1 MNRTETRPTDRMRG
15 VDPAGRSTR
24 VVVIGSS
31 AGGLEPL
38 REFLRQLP
46 IRTGAA
52 YVVVRHLPSD
62 TMTALDQILGRVTQ
76 IPIRTARDGMHLEPD
91 HLYLVP
97 PGGGTRV
104 CDGAFR
110 VAPEPGAPV
119 TGAVDTVLSSVAEDP
134 GRRPVAVILSG
145 SGSDGARGVSAIHAA
160 GGTVIVQDPETCE
173 FDGMTSAAIRSGA
186 VSASVPP
193 DRLAGAVLEA
203 IAESGRPEKVPT
215 DPLRQVLEVIQR
227 SFGLDFENYKVGRVV
242 GHIERAASR
251 HGVEDLEAFAARLRI
266 DATALDELYRDLL
279 VEKTGFFSDAA
290 AFAQL
295 ERALPRLLDSIPP
308 SSPIRVWVA
317 GCATGQEAY
326 SMAILFKEVL
336 TRRGE
341 DRRVRVFAT
350 DVHPPSLRRAATGV
364 FGPDEVSGLS
374 RERLDRHFTPA
385 AEGYRIAPDVRQM
398 IVFAQHNVL
407 VDAPFSRVDL
417 ASCRNL
423 LHYLVPLARDRVL
436 RTFLFSI
443 REGGLLFLGRHEGIG
458 LSGEQYEVVSGP
470 SRIFRRMEG
479 PSPSSCE
486 DIADLVGVSAEAG
499 ESLGPTHPTS
509 RVTVDPRLVG
519 TYETLLHRL
528 VPCGLLVDD
537 GLQVVRIFGAAG
549 THLTEDEVRRMRLGT
564 RNLGGAVR
572 TAQARLGDGEVNA
585 IDLEH
590 VALGRGRR
598 GRLHVERLPENTA
611 RRLFLVS
618 IHDVTPEGPGTDPAP
633 AVATADPVAGADTDD
648 AASATAIIPIPT
660 SGPGAVDLAEEV
672 AGPVA
677 PPSGEAAGDGAGV
690 GPAAADD
697 VPVSHVVDALD
708 PDAVAGR
715 SLVEV
720 LHDDDAQ
727 ESLLASNEELQC
739 ANEEL
744 QTVNEELFRVNA
756 AYQSKITELRKVTA
770 DLDNLLKSTEI
781 GTIFLDHELCIRR
794 FTPAVQHSWNLRAR
808 DVGRPLGHFHH
819 TLRYDGLVT
828 DVKVVLGSGEP
839 VEREVSNH
847 AGEWFLVRITP
858 YRTDVG
864 EVDGAVMTFTN
875 ITRIKRTEALLAD
888 KAGEL
893 QRSNSELERFAYVA
907 SHDLQAPLRT
917 VASFMELL
925 EIEYGDDLDEEAR
938 RYINFAKD
946 GACRMKTLIT
956 DLLAFSRA
964 GKPSEPARPIDLG
977 LVMEE
982 VARAL
987 DAPLRESRAVVDVG
1001 ELPTIHG
1008 YPGLLQQV
1016 FQNLVEN
1023 AVKFRSDD
1031 PPRVSVTAEEREG
1044 GWCFHVADNGVGI
1057 EPEERHRIFEIFHR
1071 LHARERYPGNGI
1083 GLALVRKI
1091 VERHHGRIWADGNE
1105 LGGSTFSFTIG
1116 DLSEDPPPAP

>member
-1 MNRTETRPTDRMRG
+1 MSRIQSQAA
-15 VDPAGRSTR
+15 AGRGAGRPSHTGR

-38 REFLRQLP
+38 RELLRQLP
-46 IRTGAA
+46 PHTGAA

-62 TMTALDQILGRVTQ
+62 TMTALDQILGRVTR
-76 IPIRTARDGMHLEPD
+76 IPIRAVHDGTLLEPD
-91 HLYLVP
+91 HIYLVP
-97 PGGGTRV
+97 PGAGTRIDGGT
-104 CDGAFR
+104 FR
-110 VAPEPGAPV
+110 VS
-119 TGAVDTVLSSVAEDP
+119 TGSVPPMTGVVDAVLASVAEDP
-134 GRRPVAVILSG
+134 TSRPVAVILSG
-145 SGSDGARGVSAIHAA
+145 SGSDGSRGASAVHAA
-160 GGTVIVQDPETCE
+160 GGTVIVQDPDTCE
-173 FDGMTSAAIRSGA
+173 FDGMTSAAIRTGA
-186 VSASVPP
+186 VSSSVPP

-203 IAESGRPEKVPT
+203 IAESIGPERVAT
-215 DPLRQVLEVIQR
+215 DPLRQVLEVVQR
-227 SFGLDFENYKVGRVV
+227 AYGLDFEHYKVGRVV
-242 GHIERAASR
+242 GHIERAAAR
-251 HGVEDLEAFAARLRI
+251 HGVEDLEALATRLRI
-266 DATALDELYRDLL
+266 DAAALDELYRDLL
-279 VEKTGFFSDAA
+279 VEQTGFFRDAA
-290 AFAQL
+290 AFAHL
-295 ERALPRLLDSIPP
+295 DRALPRLLDSVPATAT
-308 SSPIRVWVA
+308 IRVWVA

-326 SMAILFKEVL
+326 SMAILFKEIL
-336 TRRGE
+336 SRRGE
-341 DRRVRVFAT
+341 DRRIRVFAT

-364 FGPDEVSGLS
+364 FGPDEIAGLS
-374 RERLDRHFTPA
+374 RTRLERHFTPMA
-385 AEGYRIAPDVRQM
+385 DGYRVSPEIRQM

-417 ASCRNL
+417 VSCRNL
-423 LHYLVPLARDRVL
+423 LHYLVPLARNRAL
-436 RTFLFSI
+436 RTFLFAL
-443 REGGLLFLGRHEGIG
+443 REGGLLFLGRHEGVG
-458 LSGEQYEVVSGP
+458 LSAEEYEVVSGAA
-470 SRIFRRMEG
+470 RIFRRLDGRRG
-479 PSPSSCE
+479 PALGE
-486 DIADLVGVSAEAG
+486 ITDLAALPGTAAEEPA
-499 ESLGPTHPTS
+499 PAQPTS
-509 RVTVDPRLVG
+509 RVPVDPRIVG

-528 VPCGLLVDD
+528 VPCGMLVDE
-537 GLQVVRIFGAAG
+537 GLQVVRLFGTAG
-549 THLTEDEVRRMRLGT
+549 TLLTEDEERRMRLGV
-564 RNLGGAVR
+564 RRLGGAVR
-572 TAQARLGDGEVNA
+572 RGQAKLVDTDANA
-585 IDLEH
+585 VDLEEILL
-590 VALGRGRR
+590 AGGRR
-598 GRLHVERLPENTA
+598 GRVRVERLPENTA
-611 RRLFLVS
+611 RRLYLVS
-618 IHDVTPEGPGTDPAP
+618 IHDVVEPDPATGAIGDGEDP
-633 AVATADPVAGADTDD
+633 SPEEAAVVDPPDGLEEIEAPPGSEAPPPGSEQAVAVEADDLP
-648 AASATAIIPIPT
+648 SPIATAG
-660 SGPGAVDLAEEV
+660 SDLFT
-672 AGPVA
+672 
-677 PPSGEAAGDGAGV
+677 D
-690 GPAAADD
+690 
-697 VPVSHVVDALD
+697 
-708 PDAVAGR
+708 R
-715 SLVEV
+715 SLVDV
-720 LHDDDAQ
+720 LDDGAQ

-847 AGEWFLVRITP
+847 ADEWFLVRITP

-925 EIEYGDDLDEEAR
+925 EIEYGENLDEEAR

-964 GKPSEPARPIDLG
+964 GKPSEPARPVDLG

-982 VARAL
+982 VVRAL
-987 DAPLRESRAVVDVG
+987 DAPIRESDAVVEVDP
-1001 ELPTIHG
+1001 LPTVHG
-1008 YPGLLQQV
+1008 HPGLLQQV

-1023 AVKFRSDD
+1023 ALKFRSED
-1031 PPRVSVTAEEREG
+1031 PPRVRVSAEERDG
-1044 GWCFHVADNGVGI
+1044 GWCFAIEDNGVGI
-1057 EPEERHRIFEIFHR
+1057 DPGERHKVFEIFQR

-1091 VERHHGRIWADGNE
+1091 IERHHGRIWVDGNDH
-1105 LGGSTFSFTIG
+1105 GGSTFCFTLG
-1116 DLSEDPPPAP
+1116 DLREDPPPAP